1 MVSLTFVSRRREMT
15 RLVVVLTMAV
25 IPTGT
30 AAGRPLVNQGGAARG
45 SVQGRP
51 PGWSDTLG
59 KTLDLTIAGKHG
71 DVVAI
76 YEQWVAKY
84 PNFAD
89 AHGMLGGAYESLG
102 MDALTSRASDAALT
116 ALKYFETAATH
127 LRRAFD
133 LGGGETPSIAIRS
146 LVDIYGPYR
155 LRLPEQQAAV
165 VREALEKYTAEP
177 RAHGEYIKLLMVK
190 GEKPEA
196 VDSAVRAARTAVPKA
211 AEPRIELAALLHQI
225 GEEFQGA
232 ASAPAMIGEAV
243 SVLDE
248 VLKANP
254 SNFRALDEKAD
265 ALRAQAKL
273 TTDPAGARLLLAEA
287 DRASQQAKAIR
298 NRRPNDGD

>member
-1 MVSLTFVSRRREMT
+1 MSLTFASRTREMT
-15 RLVVVLTMAV
+15 HLVVVLTTVM
-25 IPTGT
+25 ILPGT
-30 AAGRPLVNQGGAARG
+30 AAGRSLANQGGAAHGSARG
-45 SVQGRP
+45 QP

-71 DVVAI
+71 EVVAI

-89 AHGMLGGAYESLG
+89 AHVMLGGAYESLG
-102 MDALTSRASDAALT
+102 RDALTTRASDAAMT
-116 ALKYFETAATH
+116 ALKYFEMAATH

-146 LVDIYGPYR
+146 LVDIYGPNR

-165 VREALEKYTAEP
+165 VREALEKFPAEP
-177 RAHGEYIKLLMVK
+177 RAHGEYIKLLMAK

-196 VDSAVRAARTAVPKA
+196 VESALRAARTAVPKA

-232 ASAPAMIGEAV
+232 AAAPAVIGEGV

-248 VLKANP
+248 LLKANP
-254 SNFRALDEKAD
+254 SNVRALDEKAD
-265 ALRAQAKL
+265 ALRAQARL
-273 TTDPAGARLLLAEA
+273 TKDPARARLLLAEA
-287 DRASQQAKAIR
+287 DRASQQAKVIR
-298 NRRPNDGD
+298 DRRRNPGD

>member
-1 MVSLTFVSRRREMT
+1 MT
-15 RLVVVLTMAV
+15 HLVVVLTMAV
-25 IPTGT
+25 ILTGP
-30 AAGRPLVNQGGAARG
+30 AAGRPLVNQGSTARG

-51 PGWSDTLG
+51 PGWSETLG
-59 KTLDLTIAGKHG
+59 KTFDLTIAGKHSE
-71 DVVAI
+71 VVAI

-89 AHGMLGGAYESLG
+89 AHGMLGAAYESLG
-102 MDALTSRASDAALT
+102 REALTSRVSDAAFT

-127 LRRAFD
+127 LRHAFD

-146 LVDIYGPYR
+146 LVDIYGPFR

-165 VREALEKYTAEP
+165 VREALKKYAAEP

-196 VDSAVRAARTAVPKA
+196 VDSAVRAARTAVPKT
-211 AEPRIELAALLHQI
+211 AEPRLELAALLHQI

-232 ASAPAMIGEAV
+232 AAAPAMIGEAV
-243 SVLDE
+243 NVLDE

-254 SNFRALDEKAD
+254 SNLRALDRKAD

-273 TTDPAGARLLLAEA
+273 TKDPARARLLLAEA
-287 DRASQQAKAIR
+287 DRTSQQAKAIR
-298 NRRPNDGD
+298 DRRLNRGD

>member
-1 MVSLTFVSRRREMT
+1 MT
-15 RLVVVLTMAV
+15 HLVVVLTMV
-25 IPTGT
+25 IILTGT
-30 AAGRPLVNQGGAARG
+30 AAGRPLANQGGTASGPAQR
-45 SVQGRP
+45 RP

-59 KTLDLTIAGKHG
+59 KTLDLTIAGRHSE
-71 DVVAI
+71 VVAI
-76 YEQWVAKY
+76 YEQWVARY

-102 MDALTSRASDAALT
+102 RDALTSGASDAALT

-127 LRRAFD
+127 FRRAFD

-146 LVDIYGPYR
+146 LVDIYGPHR
-155 LRLPEQQAAV
+155 LRLPEQQEAV
-165 VREALEKYTAEP
+165 VREALKKYSAEP

-196 VDSAVRAARTAVPKA
+196 VDSAVRAARTVVPKA

-232 ASAPAMIGEAV
+232 AAAPAMIGEAV

-254 SNFRALDEKAD
+254 SNLRALDEKAD

-273 TTDPAGARLLLAEA
+273 TKDPARARLLLAEA

-298 NRRPNDGD
+298 DRRLKPGD